1 MIAKSRI
8 IQDNRGL
15 NGMNVAS
22 LELKA
27 PEFVYLPLQNSRCPK
42 AESLVKEGDKVLLGQ
57 KIGVRHAAWFDQ
69 NIHATV
75 SGVVVG
81 IEKHGYRNGK
91 IVEAIKI
98 KNDFKDELD
107 PSIVEKSDEEIAKLS
122 REEITEL
129 VKDCSMVGLGG
140 SSFPTFVKFQTKDP
154 INTILINGIECEP
167 YLNADQ
173 RLMAEKTEMLIKG
186 LHLLQQAFGTK
197 DIRVCV
203 KAKHAELC
211 AQLKEAFEKDGQG
224 IILAEMDNFYPQG
237 WEVAM
242 IEKATGIRLA
252 SGELP
257 AKRGIIDFNV
267 TSVIGI
273 YLAVKYH
280 QPVYERYM
288 AIQGDG
294 IKNPSNVRVRIGT
307 LLSEVIAQCGGYTDD
322 SNKVLILGGP
332 MMGSAIPTDDTIC
345 TKTITSLLVFNE
357 KPVEE
362 NPCIRCGSCVLSC
375 PAYLEPV
382 SIMNAVKAVNKEG
395 VKSLHPERCIECG
408 LCTYSCTSG
417 IRVTDYVRRA
427 KIIAKL

>member
-173 RLMAEKTEMLIKG
+173 RLMAEKTEMLVKG

-224 IILAEMDNFYPQG
+224 IVLAEMDNFYPQG

-273 YLAVKYH
+273 YMAVKYH

-332 MMGSAIPTDDTIC
+332 MMGSAIPTDETHASAADPASSPAQPT
-345 TKTITSLLVFNE
+345 
-357 KPVEE
+357 
-362 NPCIRCGSCVLSC
+362 LSRF
-375 PAYLEPV
+375 P
-382 SIMNAVKAVNKEG
+382 S
-395 VKSLHPERCIECG
+395 
-408 LCTYSCTSG
+408 
-417 IRVTDYVRRA
+417 
-427 KIIAKL
+427 

>member
-186 LHLLQQAFGTK
+186 LENGDL
-197 DIRVCV
+197 DWR
-203 KAKHAELC
+203 ELY
-211 AQLKEAFEKDGQG
+211 K
-224 IILAEMDNFYPQG
+224 
-237 WEVAM
+237 
-242 IEKATGIRLA
+242 
-252 SGELP
+252 
-257 AKRGIIDFNV
+257 
-267 TSVIGI
+267 
-273 YLAVKYH
+273 
-280 QPVYERYM
+280 
-288 AIQGDG
+288 
-294 IKNPSNVRVRIGT
+294 
-307 LLSEVIAQCGGYTDD
+307 
-322 SNKVLILGGP
+322 
-332 MMGSAIPTDDTIC
+332 
-345 TKTITSLLVFNE
+345 
-357 KPVEE
+357 
-362 NPCIRCGSCVLSC
+362 
-375 PAYLEPV
+375 
-382 SIMNAVKAVNKEG
+382 
-395 VKSLHPERCIECG
+395 
-408 LCTYSCTSG
+408 
-417 IRVTDYVRRA
+417 
-427 KIIAKL
+427 

>member
-15 NGMNVAS
+15 YAMEVKS

-27 PEFVYLPLQNSRCPK
+27 PEYVYLPLTNSRCPK
-42 AESLVKEGDKVLLGQ
+42 AESLVKEGDHVLLGQ

-69 NIHATV
+69 NIHSTV
-75 SGVVVG
+75 SGEVVG

-91 IVEAIKI
+91 VVEAIKI
-98 KNDFKDELD
+98 KNDFKDEKD
-107 PSIVEKSDEEIAKLS
+107 PSIKEKSDEEIAKLT

-203 KAKHAELC
+203 KAKHVELC
-211 AQLKEAFEKDGQG
+211 EQLKEAFAKDNQG
-224 IILAEMDNFYPQG
+224 IVLSEMENFYPQG

-273 YLAVKYH
+273 YMAVKFH

-294 IKNPSNVRVRIGT
+294 IKSPSNVRVRIGT

-357 KPVEE
+357 KPVEL

-375 PAYLEPV
+375 PANLEPA
-382 SIMNAVKAVNKEG
+382 SIMKAVMAVNKEG
-395 VKSLHPERCIECG
+395 VKALHPERCIECG